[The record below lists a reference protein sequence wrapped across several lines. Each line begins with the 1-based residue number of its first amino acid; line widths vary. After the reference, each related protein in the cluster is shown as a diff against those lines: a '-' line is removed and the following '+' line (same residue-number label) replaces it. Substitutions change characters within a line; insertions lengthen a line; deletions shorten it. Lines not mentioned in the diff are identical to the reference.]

1 MPRMHK
7 KQDAVPPETAPG
19 RPPEFLEILARG
31 LKVLETFRD
40 RREAMTLSDVAA
52 RVDIPRATARRALL
66 TLVELGFVENQG
78 RLFTLTPRVLSL
90 ASAYL
95 TSADV
100 PTVMQPVVERL
111 SSRLGE
117 ACAAAVL
124 DGDDAVFVA
133 RSNPQR
139 IISVGL
145 EIGYRLPA
153 SGTAVGRVLLSGL
166 PDEDIDRH
174 LSRADPQRLTARSVT
189 SRKALRAAVIAVRAD
204 GYHVADQEVEAGF
217 RSIAVPVFG
226 ADGRLKCAL
235 HVGTH
240 VVSMPVEQAVKQFLP
255 PLKDAAAQA
264 APMLI

>member
-1 MPRMHK
+1 MPQMHK
-7 KQDAVPPETAPG
+7 KQDVLPHEQAPA
-19 RPPEFLEILARG
+19 RSSEFLEILARS
-31 LKVLETFRD
+31 LRVLEAFRD
-40 RREAMTLSDVAA
+40 RRQPMTLSDVAA

-133 RSNPQR
+133 RANPQR

-166 PDEDIDRH
+166 SDESLDMH
-174 LSRADPQRLTARSVT
+174 LERANPQRLTERSIT
-189 SRKALRAAVIAVRAD
+189 SRKMLRAAVIAVRRD
-204 GYHVADQEVEAGF
+204 GYHIADQEVEPGF

-226 ADGRLKCAL
+226 ADGRVKCAL

-240 VVSMPVEQAVKQFLP
+240 IVSMPVDEALRQFLP
-255 PLKDAAAQA
+255 ALKEAAGEA
-264 APMLI
+264 APLLI

>member
-1 MPRMHK
+1 MLKR
-7 KQDAVPPETAPG
+7 QDSTPHEEASA
-19 RPPEFLEILARG
+19 RSPEFLEILARG
-31 LKVLETFRD
+31 LKVLEAFRD
-40 RREAMTLSDVAA
+40 RRQPMTLSDVAA
-52 RVDIPRATARRALL
+52 QVGIPRATARRALL
-66 TLVELGFVENQG
+66 TLADLGFVDNQG

-111 SSRLGE
+111 SARLGE

-133 RSNPQR
+133 RANPQR

-166 PDEDIDRH
+166 PDDDIDRH
-174 LSRADPQRLTARSVT
+174 IERATSQRFTARSIT
-189 SRKALRAAVIAVRAD
+189 SRKTLRAAVIAVRRD
-204 GYHVADQEVEAGF
+204 GYHVADQEVEPGF

-226 ADGRLKCAL
+226 ADKRLRCAL

-240 VVSMPVEQAVKQFLP
+240 IVSTSVEQAVKHFLP
-255 PLKDAAAQA
+255 LLKEASAEASPL
-264 APMLI
+264 LI

>member
-7 KQDAVPPETAPG
+7 KQDALPCETASE
-19 RPPEFLEILARG
+19 RPAEFLEILARG
-31 LKVLETFRD
+31 LKVLEAFRD
-40 RREAMTLSDVAA
+40 RRQPMTLSDVATQ
-52 RVDIPRATARRALL
+52 VGIPRATARRALL

-78 RLFTLTPRVLSL
+78 RLFILTPRVLSL

-100 PTVMQPVVERL
+100 PTIMQPVVERL
-111 SSRLGE
+111 SLNLGE

-133 RSNPQR
+133 RANPQR

-166 PDEDIDRH
+166 PDDDLDRH
-174 LSRADPQRLTARSVT
+174 LDRADPQKLTERSIT
-189 SRKALRAAVIAVRAD
+189 SRKKLRAAVIAVRRD
-204 GYHVADQEVEAGF
+204 GYHIADQEVEPGF

-226 ADGRLKCAL
+226 ADGRVKCAL

-240 VVSMPVEQAVKQFLP
+240 VVSMPVEQALTQFLP
-255 PLKDAAAQA
+255 LLREAAAQA
-264 APMLI
+264 SPLLI

>member
-1 MPRMHK
+1 MPRLHK
-7 KQDAVPPETAPG
+7 KQDGLLREAASE

-31 LKVLETFRD
+31 LKVLEAFRD
-40 RREAMTLSDVAA
+40 RRQPMTLSDVATQ
-52 RVDIPRATARRALL
+52 VGVPRATARRALL
-66 TLVELGFVENQG
+66 TLVDLGFVENRG
-78 RLFTLTPRVLSL
+78 RLFVLTPRVLAL

-111 SSRLGE
+111 SSKLGE

-124 DGDDAVFVA
+124 DGDDVVFVA
-133 RSNPQR
+133 RANPQR

-153 SGTAVGRVLLSGL
+153 CGTAVGRVLLSGM
-166 PDEDIDRH
+166 PDDEIDRR
-174 LSRADPQRLTARSVT
+174 LDRADPQKLTERSIT
-189 SRKALRAAVIAVRAD
+189 NRKKLRATVIAVRRD
-204 GYHVADQEVEAGF
+204 GYHVADQEVEPGF

-226 ADGRLKCAL
+226 ADRRMRCAL

-240 VVSMPVEQAVKQFLP
+240 IVSMPVEQAVKQFLP
-255 PLKDAAAQA
+255 HLKEAAEQA
-264 APMLI
+264 SPMLI